1 MQPCTEPTQFPIATT
16 TSQATWTTTS
26 SATSSGHYLRNA
38 RQAPVV
44 AHEDGLLVRCFP
56 SLHPPRF
63 STLCP
68 CPTSRHRNNGCST
81 PPLIPSS
88 MNGSGLQGY
97 STEDGVA
104 MDSDQHGRDGS
115 DNGWWLCKS
124 IHVLTALAHQRTPVQ
139 LLLFVCQ
146 NELNAPVA
154 LVDSGK
160 HNSDFSV
167 SPKRTR
173 NGAHH
178 AMIHTRSDVDVTQ

>member
-1 MQPCTEPTQFPIATT
+1 
-16 TSQATWTTTS
+16 
-26 SATSSGHYLRNA
+26 
-38 RQAPVV
+38 
-44 AHEDGLLVRCFP
+44 
-56 SLHPPRF
+56 
-63 STLCP
+63 
-68 CPTSRHRNNGCST
+68 
-81 PPLIPSS
+81 

-154 LVDSGK
+154 LGRERSDTGHPEQWTVEKALSSFQQASSSIDFGMIERTK
-160 HNSDFSV
+160 GFYLNFVQNIMENSV
-167 SPKRTR
+167 NRTR